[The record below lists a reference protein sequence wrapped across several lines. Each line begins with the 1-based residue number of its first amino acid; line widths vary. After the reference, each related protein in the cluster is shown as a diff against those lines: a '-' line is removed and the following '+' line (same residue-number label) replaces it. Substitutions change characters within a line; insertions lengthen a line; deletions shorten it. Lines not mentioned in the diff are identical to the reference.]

1 MAARELLNK
10 QTETHMDIFEM
21 VDGKSKESY
30 RVWDEHIPI
39 VKSGR
44 EVDVYITTEIVDPIN
59 YNELCHTLREATSKE
74 VIRLHINTPGGRLD
88 SATMI
93 IDAIAQSDA
102 YVIGVLS
109 GTVASAGTMIAL
121 ACDELECSSY
131 LEFMIHY
138 FSGGTGGKGNEI
150 KAHSSFIN
158 KHMPMIFKKMYAG
171 FLTES
176 EIDDVIEGKDVWLN
190 GDEVLERFETAK
202 LGDINE

>member
-1 MAARELLNK
+1 MEI
-10 QTETHMDIFEM
+10 HMDIFELATELP
-21 VDGKSKESY
+21 KKTESI
-30 RVWDEHIPI
+30 WEDHIPI
-39 VKSGR
+39 SKNGR
-44 EVDVYITTEIVDPIN
+44 EIDVYITAEIVNPIE
-59 YNELCHTLREATSKE
+59 YNELCHLLRNATSKE
-74 VIRLHINTPGGRLD
+74 TIRLHINTPGGRLD

-93 IDAIAQSDA
+93 IDAIAVSDA

-109 GTVASAGTMIAL
+109 GNVSSAGTMIAL

-150 KAHSSFIN
+150 KAHSNFID

-171 FLTES
+171 FLTNK
-176 EIDDVIEGKDVWLN
+176 EIEDMIEGKDIWLN

-202 LGDINE
+202 LGVYDDEK

>member
-1 MAARELLNK
+1 
-10 QTETHMDIFEM
+10 MDIFEIPS
-21 VDGKSKESY
+21 GKSEELDS
-30 RVWDEHIPI
+30 VWDKHIPI
-39 VKSGR
+39 VKNGR
-44 EVDVYITTEIVDPIN
+44 ETDVYITSEIVDPIE
-59 YNELCHTLREATSKE
+59 YNELCHVLRGASSKE

-93 IDAIAQSDA
+93 IDAVNQSDA
-102 YVIGVLS
+102 YIIGVLS

-171 FLTES
+171 FLTET
-176 EIDDVIEGKDVWLN
+176 EIDDVIEGKDIWLN
-190 GDEVLERFETAK
+190 GDEVLERFENNK
-202 LGDINE
+202 LGVCDAE

>member
-1 MAARELLNK
+1 
-10 QTETHMDIFEM
+10 MDIFEM
-21 VDGKSKESY
+21 VDDQSKESH

-39 VKSGR
+39 VKYGR
-44 EVDVYITTEIVDPIN
+44 EIDAYIASEIVDPIE
-59 YNELCHTLREATSKE
+59 YNELCHMLRGASSKE

-93 IDAIAQSDA
+93 IDAISQSDA

-138 FSGGTGGKGNEI
+138 FSGGTAGKGNEM
-150 KAHSSFIN
+150 KSHGLFIN
-158 KHMPMIFKKMYAG
+158 KHMPMVFKKVYTG
-171 FLTES
+171 FLTET
-176 EIDDVIEGKDVWLN
+176 EIDDVIEGKDIWLN
-190 GDEVLERFETAK
+190 GDEVLERFENNK
-202 LGDINE
+202 LGVCDAE

>member
-1 MAARELLNK
+1 MEILMDTFELA
-10 QTETHMDIFEM
+10 TES
-21 VDGKSKESY
+21 SKKIEGI
-30 RVWDEHIPI
+30 WENHIPI
-39 VKSGR
+39 ARNGI
-44 EVDVYITTEIVDPIN
+44 EIDAYIMAEIVNPIE
-59 YNELCHTLREATSKE
+59 YNELCHLLRNATSKE

-93 IDAIAQSDA
+93 IDAIAASDA

-109 GTVASAGTMIAL
+109 GSVASAGTMIAL

-150 KAHSSFIN
+150 KAHSNFID

-171 FLTES
+171 FLTNK
-176 EIDDVIEGKDVWLN
+176 EIEDMIEGKDIWLN
-190 GDEVLERFETAK
+190 GDEVLERFEAAK
-202 LGDINE
+202 LGVYDDEK

>member
-1 MAARELLNK
+1 
-10 QTETHMDIFEM
+10 MDIFEITG
-21 VDGKSKESY
+21 DKSKESHN
-30 RVWDEHIPI
+30 VWENHIPI
-39 VKSGR
+39 VKNGR
-44 EVDVYITTEIVDPIN
+44 EIDAYITAEIVDPIE
-59 YNELCHTLREATSKE
+59 YNELCHMIRNAASKE

-88 SATMI
+88 SSSMI
-93 IDAIAQSDA
+93 IDAIGQSEA

-158 KHMPMIFKKMYAG
+158 KHMPMVFKKMYAG
-171 FLTES
+171 FLTDK
-176 EIDDVIEGKDVWLN
+176 EIDDVIEGKDIWLN
-190 GDEVLERFETAK
+190 GDEVMERFETAK
-202 LGDINE
+202 LGVINE

>member
-1 MAARELLNK
+1 MEIL
-10 QTETHMDIFEM
+10 MDIFELAAE
-21 VDGKSKESY
+21 VPKKPGSIWED
-30 RVWDEHIPI
+30 HIPI
-39 VKSGR
+39 SKNGR
-44 EVDVYITTEIVDPIN
+44 EIDAYIMAEIVNPIE
-59 YNELCHTLREATSKE
+59 YNELCHLLRNATSKE

-93 IDAIAQSDA
+93 IDAIAASDA

-109 GTVASAGTMIAL
+109 GSVASAGTMIAL

-150 KAHSSFIN
+150 KAHSNFID

-171 FLTES
+171 FLTNK
-176 EIDDVIEGKDVWLN
+176 EIEDMIEGKDIWLN
-190 GDEVLERFETAK
+190 GDEVLERFEAAK
-202 LGDINE
+202 LGVYDDEK

>member
-1 MAARELLNK
+1 
-10 QTETHMDIFEM
+10 MDIFEITG
-21 VDGKSKESY
+21 DKSKESHN
-30 RVWDEHIPI
+30 VWENHIPI
-39 VKSGR
+39 VKNGR
-44 EVDVYITTEIVDPIN
+44 EIDAYITAEIVDPIE
-59 YNELCHTLREATSKE
+59 YNELCHMIRNATSKE

-88 SATMI
+88 SSSMI
-93 IDAIAQSDA
+93 IDAIGQSEA

-158 KHMPMIFKKMYAG
+158 KHMPMVFKKMYAG
-171 FLTES
+171 FLTDK
-176 EIDDVIEGKDVWLN
+176 EIEDVIEGKDIWLN
-190 GDEVLERFETAK
+190 GDEVMERFETAK
-202 LGDINE
+202 LGVINE

>member
-1 MAARELLNK
+1 
-10 QTETHMDIFEM
+10 MDIFEITG
-21 VDGKSKESY
+21 DKSKESH
-30 RVWDEHIPI
+30 RVWENHIPI
-39 VKSGR
+39 VKNGR
-44 EVDVYITTEIVDPIN
+44 EIDAYITAEIVDPIE
-59 YNELCHTLREATSKE
+59 YNELCHMIRNATSKE

-88 SATMI
+88 SSSMI
-93 IDAIAQSDA
+93 IDAIGQSEA

-158 KHMPMIFKKMYAG
+158 KHMPMVFKKMYAG
-171 FLTES
+171 FLTDK
-176 EIDDVIEGKDVWLN
+176 EIEDVIEGKDIWLN
-190 GDEVLERFETAK
+190 GNEVMERFETAK
-202 LGDINE
+202 LGAINE

>member
-1 MAARELLNK
+1 
-10 QTETHMDIFEM
+10 MDIFELATELP
-21 VDGKSKESY
+21 KKTESI
-30 RVWDEHIPI
+30 WEDHIPI
-39 VKSGR
+39 VKNGR
-44 EVDVYITTEIVDPIN
+44 EIDAYIMAEIVNPIE
-59 YNELCHTLREATSKE
+59 YNELCHLLRNATSKE
-74 VIRLHINTPGGRLD
+74 TIRLHINTPGGRLD

-93 IDAIAQSDA
+93 IDAIAASDA

-109 GTVASAGTMIAL
+109 GNVSSAGTMIAL

-150 KAHSSFIN
+150 KAHSNFID

-171 FLTES
+171 FLTNK
-176 EIDDVIEGKDVWLN
+176 EIEDMIEGKDIWLN

-202 LGDINE
+202 LGVYDDEK